1 MISQTSMMMTSLETL
16 RIPFALD
23 IKLFDESVSRD
34 IGTEGN
40 QGNIDHRRSLI

>member
-1 MISQTSMMMTSLETL
+1 MVTSLETL

-34 IGTEGN
+34 IGTEGS
-40 QGNIDHRRSLI
+40 GIAKLPKAA